1 MVGGAEFAQALQEG
15 PWRGFGIIGRDEDGQ
30 ALTGFSNML
39 AVAFGAAA
47 GGVLRYWVAMW
58 FGMHAGEGFPWG
70 TLFINVTGSAFIGFF
85 ATLSGPD
92 GRLLVAPQAR
102 LMVMTGVCGGYTT
115 FSTFS
120 LETLRL
126 LEDRQWGAAAMNATA
141 SVLLCLIGV
150 WLGHTLAGALNQR

>member
-1 MVGGAEFAQALQEG
+1 MLN
-15 PWRGFGIIGRDEDGQ
+15 WIG
-30 ALTGFSNML
+30 
-39 AVAFGAAA
+39 VAIGAAT
-47 GGVLRYWVAMW
+47 GGVLRYAVALW
-58 FGMHAGEGFPWG
+58 FGRHAGPGFPWG

-85 ATLSGPD
+85 ATLSGPE

-126 LEDRQWGAAAMNATA
+126 MEDRQWGAAAANATA

-150 WLGHTLAGALNQR
+150 WLGHTLAAILNQR

>member
-1 MVGGAEFAQALQEG
+1 
-15 PWRGFGIIGRDEDGQ
+15 
-30 ALTGFSNML
+30 
-39 AVAFGAAA
+39 VAIGAAT
-47 GGVLRYWVAMW
+47 GGVLRYWVAVW
-58 FGMHAGEGFPWG
+58 IGTHVGEGFPWG

-102 LMVMTGVCGGYTT
+102 LLVMTGVCGGYTT

-126 LEDRQWGAAAMNATA
+126 MEDRQWGAAAMNATA
-141 SVLLCLIGV
+141 SVLLCLVGV
-150 WLGHTLAGALNQR
+150 WLGHTLAAALNQR

>member
-1 MVGGAEFAQALQEG
+1 M
-15 PWRGFGIIGRDEDGQ
+15 
-30 ALTGFSNML
+30 TGFSNWL
-39 AVAFGAAA
+39 AVAIGAAA
-47 GGVLRYWVAMW
+47 GGVLRYWAALW
-58 FGMHAGEGFPWG
+58 FGTHTPEGFPWG
-70 TLFINVTGSAFIGFF
+70 TLFVNITGSAFIGFF

-126 LEDRQWGAAAMNATA
+126 IEDRQWGAAALNATA

-150 WLGHTLAGALNQR
+150 WLGHTLASALNQR

>member
-1 MVGGAEFAQALQEG
+1 M
-15 PWRGFGIIGRDEDGQ
+15 
-30 ALTGFSNML
+30 TGFSNWL
-39 AVAFGAAA
+39 AVALGAAA
-47 GGVLRYWVAMW
+47 GGVVRYFVALW
-58 FGMHAGEGFPWG
+58 FGVHAGEGFPWG

-102 LMVMTGVCGGYTT
+102 LLVMTGICGGYTT

-126 LEDRQWGAAAMNATA
+126 AEDRQWGAAAMNATA
-141 SVLLCLIGV
+141 SVLLCLVGV
-150 WLGHTLAGALNQR
+150 WLGHALASALNQR